1 MENSDYS
8 SRDLQSQETKSLAE
22 RLDEVLKLPFS
33 ESLSALNALVQ
44 QGASGDYNIDAPD
57 WLVDGT
63 NFHSPIWSCYFGE
76 ADEYSVK
83 RLINFDVRLANG
95 SSLTDP
101 DNISTLTWIR
111 YFLAVQI
118 HPRFNGGARKAPNF
132 ELLKFNRGLH
142 VIDYILMNDASDFDI
157 GENGLGMVS
166 VNSFKNFLIKNT
178 ATPISD
184 YLYEYPVRLASWFR
198 SKLGEVSDA
207 EVDEACGK
215 FPLIKNIPSQEDRIL
230 GFTDHELIKVRSVIA
245 LNGWYDLYPGGKRF
259 NPRTFI
265 NTEYRNTLYGVSL
278 MPRVIPELNLD
289 DSLAREYPGV
299 PVTNVPKPGVTLE
312 QLRNYVSVV
321 QKIPVIEA
329 SYGIKGVSIQSF
341 ETISAANLLELVDQ
355 KNRGRFVTIPY
366 AVLLHALGNSF
377 QFFIDYRHAILE
389 ATLNMLT
396 AVKYH
401 NFDSSPRM
409 RQVEEVFSSVSIPQ
423 PLHALGVNNWCI
435 ERLSF
440 DVSNFYG
447 EVRSNQYLLYLYQVM
462 IGSFLIIIGSLGLR
476 RQSEILD
483 LDPVHCLEPP
493 VDPYLPGNVS
503 INYCLNYS
511 ARKTGTRNQHQVLS
525 VGITQPLARF
535 IWDLMGFRRKC
546 DQAGVLSS
554 KARLLLWLDQ
564 RKVTAGP
571 IKVVSY
577 NQALDAAC
585 DYFQVQTVKIDGVER
600 RYYLRQHQLRRFI
613 ALAFYHSSKGNIEAL
628 RHWLG
633 HSDVEHVYIYI
644 SETTPGMVLDSVK
657 AEVIVDFMFN
667 GEDSI
672 EGLDFLKQKIME
684 KYSAEDFVVR
694 SINEIDKSYEPLVKR
709 GLKNSSV
716 SLVDLIDQQTGY
728 DEVMKMLSTHV
739 IDLTPEFF
747 IATMEDGSQE
757 NRFNLVLKIA
767 EAQDAR

>member
-1 MENSDYS
+1 MKNPDYS
-8 SRDLQSQETKSLAE
+8 NRDRQSQETKSLAE

-44 QGASGDYNIDAPD
+44 HGASGDYNIDAPD

-63 NFHSPIWSCYFGE
+63 NFYSPIWSCYFGE

-83 RLINFDVRLANG
+83 RLVNFDVRLANG

-101 DNISTLTWIR
+101 ENIDTLTWIR

-118 HPRFNGGARKAPNF
+118 HPRFNGGTRKAPNF

-142 VIDYILMNDASDFDI
+142 VADYILMNDAADFDI
-157 GENGLGMVS
+157 GKNGLGMVS

-178 ATPISD
+178 ATPITD
-184 YLYEYPVRLASWFR
+184 YLYEYPVRLSNWFR
-198 SKLGEVSDA
+198 SKLDEVSEA
-207 EVDEACGK
+207 EVDEACQK

-230 GFTDHELIKVRSVIA
+230 GFTDAELIKVRTVIA

-299 PVTNVPKPGVTLE
+299 PVTSVPKPGVTLE

-329 SYGIKGVSIQSF
+329 SYGIKGVSIQGF
-341 ETISAANLLELVDQ
+341 ETINAANLLELVDQ
-355 KNRGRFVTIPY
+355 KDRGRFVTIPY
-366 AVLLHALGNSF
+366 AVLLHTLGNSF

-389 ATLNMLT
+389 TVLDVLI
-396 AVKYH
+396 AVKNN

-409 RQVEEVFSSVSIPQ
+409 RQVEEIFSSVSIPE
-423 PLHALGVNNWCI
+423 PLHALGVSEWCI
-435 ERLSF
+435 ERLSV
-440 DVSNFYG
+440 DVADFYG
-447 EVRSNQYLLYLYQVM
+447 EIRSNRYFLYLYQVM

-483 LDPVHCLEPP
+483 LDPLCCLEPP
-493 VDPYLPGNVS
+493 IDPYLPNNAS

-525 VGITQPLARF
+525 VGITHPLARF
-535 IWDLMGFRRKC
+535 IWDLMEFRRKC
-546 DQAGVLSS
+546 DLAGVLSD
-554 KARLLLWLDQ
+554 KARLLLWVDQ

-571 IKVVSY
+571 IKIVSF
-577 NQALDAAC
+577 NQALDVAC
-585 DYFQVQTVKIDGVER
+585 DYFEVQTVEIDGIER

-613 ALAFYHSSKGNIEAL
+613 ALAFYHSSKGHIEAL

-633 HSDVEHVYIYI
+633 HSDVEHVYTYI
-644 SETTPGMVLDSVK
+644 SETTPGLVLDSVK

-694 SINEIDKSYEPLVKR
+694 SLNEIGKSYEPLVKR

-716 SLVDLIDQQTGY
+716 SLADLIDQQTGY
-728 DEVMKMLSTHV
+728 DEVMKMLSAHA

-747 IATMEDGSQE
+747 TATMEDGSQE
-757 NRFNLVLKIA
+757 NRFNLVLKIS
-767 EAQDAR
+767 ETQDAR